1 MYPPMGAMAPMVP
14 FGAMPMA
21 AYPGLAPAGSTTGNE
36 VVRSSSLTAQP
47 LLMPQAQGQAQQMH
61 PLTQTQKMIPT
72 YMNGQ
77 QSMNMSFVPPP
88 MPNQQPQLM
97 GTYQGMPQAQQMH
110 PLTQT
115 QKMIPT
121 YMNGQQSMNM
131 SFVPPPMPNQQA
143 ALPQVPMPGASPDFK
158 MGDRVQLKGHA
169 ANPNYEGKLYTV
181 EAVDMSGT
189 VMVSHKL
196 GDRNVSRMTFHK
208 AWLELVTPAEDIP
221 PEPAPEVMEA
231 PKPQVDPIESLHVGD
246 TVRVV
251 GLGPRHNGRMC
262 SVEAVDMRRRI
273 LRVKFLES
281 NDMLELGP
289 TYLELV
295 EKAREQPSIAPIRQ
309 GVQGEGGLRVGDTV
323 RILAPPQHRGKV
335 ATVEVPNTGDGSL
348 RVRLQDPF
356 GQVDMLVLLPT
367 HVQNMDGTP
376 VAGTAEAVAAS
387 QAQVNAVRQAASM
400 PPGGDAPLAIQ
411 RGDRVRVKA
420 SLQSQAGKVGI
431 VEMEDDGAGCA
442 VVQIQDS
449 MGLARL
455 RINPV
460 HLDFA

>member
-1 MYPPMGAMAPMVP
+1 M
-14 FGAMPMA
+14 
-21 AYPGLAPAGSTTGNE
+21 
-36 VVRSSSLTAQP
+36 
-47 LLMPQAQGQAQQMH
+47 
-61 PLTQTQKMIPT
+61 
-72 YMNGQ
+72 
-77 QSMNMSFVPPP
+77 
-88 MPNQQPQLM
+88 
-97 GTYQGMPQAQQMH
+97 
-110 PLTQT
+110 
-115 QKMIPT
+115 
-121 YMNGQQSMNM
+121 
-131 SFVPPPMPNQQA
+131 
-143 ALPQVPMPGASPDFK
+143 LPHAKGASPDFK

-196 GDRNVSRMTFHK
+196 GDRNVSRLLSCSVLRLDVGKLIVRMTFHK

-295 EKAREQPSIAPIRQ
+295 EKARDSQLFEQPSIAPIRQ

-335 ATVEVPNTGDGSL
+335 ATVE
-348 RVRLQDPF
+348 
-356 GQVDMLVLLPT
+356 
-367 HVQNMDGTP
+367 
-376 VAGTAEAVAAS
+376 
-387 QAQVNAVRQAASM
+387 
-400 PPGGDAPLAIQ
+400 
-411 RGDRVRVKA
+411 A